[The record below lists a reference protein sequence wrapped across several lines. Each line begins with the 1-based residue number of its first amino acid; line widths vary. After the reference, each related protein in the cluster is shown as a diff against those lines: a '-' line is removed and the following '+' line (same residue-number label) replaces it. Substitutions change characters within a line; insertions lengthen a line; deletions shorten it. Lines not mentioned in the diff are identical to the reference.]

1 MKVLGNILKAMM
13 IAGLLLTTSANAGV
27 PGKTR
32 VDAKQPLSTSPIPA
46 RARVIVRS
54 EPIGGGKCKL
64 HYQGGGTAIV
74 ACKTKK

>member
-1 MKVLGNILKAMM
+1 MKVLGNILKATMT
-13 IAGLLLTTSANAGV
+13 AGLLLTTSANAGV
-27 PGKTR
+27 PGK
-32 VDAKQPLSTSPIPA
+32 VQVNAKQPLATSPIPA